1 MDLRQIRHFIAVA
14 EELHFGRAADRLNM
28 TQPPLSMS
36 IRGLEEALGVPLFR
50 RTKRSVALTPAGA
63 IWLDHARRVL
73 ADAEALPA
81 IAQRAA
87 RGELGRLRL
96 AFVSTASYSLLPD
109 LIRRFRDAFP
119 DIRVDLREAT
129 SDIQLDSLAKGEIDA
144 GIVIPSGEG
153 FGPAG
158 LSHRPLKREPL
169 VAVVPADF
177 TFPGAESGR
186 PVPFDRI
193 AAEPLI
199 LFPRHVAPAYYD
211 IVADFYARNGEPLHI
226 HQEAIQMQT
235 IIGLVAAG
243 LGVSLVPTSMTELSR
258 TGARYLPL
266 EGAPPQIET
275 CMVWRRTEEQPAL
288 QSFLTLLDSAPCESR

>member
-1 MDLRQIRHFIAVA
+1 MNLRQIRHFIAVA
-14 EELHFGRAADRLNM
+14 EELHFGRAADRLNI

-36 IRGLEEALGVPLFR
+36 IRGLEETLGVPLFR

-96 AFVSTASYSLLPD
+96 AFVSTASYSVLPD
-109 LIRRFRDAFP
+109 LVRRFRDAFP
-119 DIRVDLREAT
+119 DVRVDLREAT

-144 GIVIPSGEG
+144 GIIIPSGEG
-153 FGPAG
+153 FRSAG
-158 LSHRPLKREPL
+158 LSHRPLQREPL

-177 TFPGAESGR
+177 TFPGAETGQ

-199 LFPRHVAPAYYD
+199 LFPRQVAPAYYD
-211 IVADFYARNGEPLHI
+211 IVAEYYARNGKPLHI

-243 LGVSLVPTSMTELSR
+243 LGVSLVPTSMTAMNR
-258 TGARYLPL
+258 TGARYVPI
-266 EGAPPQIET
+266 EEKPPHIET
-275 CMVWRRTEEQPAL
+275 CMVWRAEKDQPAL
-288 QSFLTLLDSAPCESR
+288 RSFLTLLDRAPS